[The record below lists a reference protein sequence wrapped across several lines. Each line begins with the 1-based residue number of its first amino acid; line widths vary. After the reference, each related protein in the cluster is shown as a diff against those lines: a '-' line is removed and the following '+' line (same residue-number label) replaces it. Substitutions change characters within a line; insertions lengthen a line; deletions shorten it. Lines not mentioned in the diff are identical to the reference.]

1 MEDAQIDVKEASLQ
15 DIRLIADYW
24 EKASDTFLESL
35 GVDLSKRVS
44 GDVLIDRLTH
54 QHSLSYADKQAYPLI
69 WFLNSRP
76 IGHCN
81 INMISYGEV
90 AHMHLHL
97 WEPLLRRSGYGARLV
112 RMSLPFFFEN
122 FKLQKI
128 ICEPY
133 ALNDAPNKTLEKVGF
148 TFVKEYITV
157 PGAINFEQPVKQW
170 EITIDDFK
178 SL

>member
-1 MEDAQIDVKEASLQ
+1 MSDAQIDVKEASLQ

-24 EKASDTFLESL
+24 EKASDAYLESL

-44 GDVLIDRLTH
+44 GDVLIDRLTI
-54 QHSLSYADKQAYPLI
+54 QHSLAYSDKQAYPVI
-69 WFLNSRP
+69 WFVDNRP
-76 IGHCN
+76 VGHCN
-81 INMISYGEV
+81 INMISYGEE

-112 RMSLPFFFEN
+112 KLSLPFFFEN

-170 EITIDDFK
+170 EITVDDFK
-178 SL
+178 RL